1 MVAEGLCAAGAGRGD
16 CQRDRVR
23 SESESGTAPDQGLYT
38 GFAIYDKE
46 GEMAQRVTIE
56 MMDDLDGSQADET
69 VRFAVDGSAYEID
82 LSNKNAAEMRR
93 TFDRY
98 IEHARKA
105 GRTTRQ
111 ARTSRNRH
119 YSSDVRAWAK
129 SQGIQINE
137 RGRIPASIVA
147 EYEAANA

>member
-1 MVAEGLCAAGAGRGD
+1 
-16 CQRDRVR
+16 
-23 SESESGTAPDQGLYT
+23 
-38 GFAIYDKE
+38 
-46 GEMAQRVTIE
+46 MAQRVTIE

-69 VRFAVDGSAYEID
+69 VRFAVDGNAYEID
-82 LSNKNAAEMRR
+82 LSQKNAAEIRR

-105 GRTTRQ
+105 ARGARQ
-111 ARTSRNRH
+111 ARASRNRRH
-119 YSSDVRAWAK
+119 SSDVRAWAK
-129 SQGIQINE
+129 SRGIQINE